1 MSDESMMET
10 TKYQFPLAQLQKQEF
25 PQEIS
30 KPITMTLEEIKIDMN
45 NYAKKF
51 PINEIPHIQ
60 ENEIIDPIHNY
71 RRFEAS
77 AKP

>member
-25 PQEIS
+25 LQEIS
-30 KPITMTLEEIKIDMN
+30 KPITMTL
-45 NYAKKF
+45 
-51 PINEIPHIQ
+51 
-60 ENEIIDPIHNY
+60 DPIHNY